1 MLIKYK
7 LCIFFDTTI
16 NYIFVIMKII
26 EIINNKRRMN
36 GFIKN
41 IFIYI
46 ICFIE
51 FNSTYIVIIK

>member
-26 EIINNKRRMN
+26 EIIN
-36 GFIKN
+36 
-41 IFIYI
+41 
-46 ICFIE
+46 
-51 FNSTYIVIIK
+51 ST